1 MHHGSAVLTVHGGK
15 TICRR
20 VLGSRGGGR
29 ADEGGG
35 FEMRS
40 AVPIA
45 APTGLDRERPAEAA
59 PLCGRLLRSAES
71 NRYSPCE
78 NLVPVVSGLKQCS
91 RERRR
96 KRLQS
101 VCVEWRRSHPEPPI
115 DFSCGRHGSHGQA
128 QTGDE
133 PARWEERW
141 QARRP
146 STGRHES
153 RSLSAWRSLQ

>member
-78 NLVPVVSGLKQCS
+78 PRTRRLRAEAMLQRTSPQATSIGL
-91 RERRR
+91 R
-96 KRLQS
+96 
-101 VCVEWRRSHPEPPI
+101 
-115 DFSCGRHGSHGQA
+115 
-128 QTGDE
+128 
-133 PARWEERW
+133 
-141 QARRP
+141 
-146 STGRHES
+146 
-153 RSLSAWRSLQ
+153 